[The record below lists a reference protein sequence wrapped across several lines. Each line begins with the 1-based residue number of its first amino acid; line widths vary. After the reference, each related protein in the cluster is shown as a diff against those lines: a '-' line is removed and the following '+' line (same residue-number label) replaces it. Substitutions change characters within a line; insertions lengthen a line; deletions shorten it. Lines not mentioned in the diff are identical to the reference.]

1 MKEEDRKKF
10 KLLMRR
16 LKVTFPS
23 NLSEQDEALRAEVYW
38 EEFKTTAIERFEHS
52 VLQAISSLSF
62 FPKPAEL
69 HEFISQKSIQEYLE
83 HVRIEHKQPSGY
95 VDYMEPS
102 EEGKKIASEMVS
114 QFLGKLEQQD
124 IESEKERTDR
134 FEKNRAILKKQ
145 AKLLLQK

>member
-1 MKEEDRKKF
+1 MSIDKF
-10 KLLMRR
+10 ERA
-16 LKVTFPS
+16 V
-23 NLSEQDEALRAEVYW
+23 NEAIGSCL
-38 EEFKTTAIERFEHS
+38 
-52 VLQAISSLSF
+52 F
-62 FPKPAEL
+62 FPKPTEL
-69 HEFISQKSIQEYLE
+69 HELAYPASNMINSIDTKGLTWPD
-83 HVRIEHKQPSGY
+83 RPLL
-95 VDYMEPS
+95 DYMEPS